1 MNVSGH
7 GQSCGFHDNTPTKRY
22 LAVSHHTV
30 WGKTEYVEQS
40 DKRNEKKENLT
51 KSTLLCVMIML
62 SSETK
67 TQDQGNREL
76 VTEINCQ

>member
-30 WGKTEYVEQS
+30 WGKTEYVERS

-51 KSTLLCVMIML
+51 KSTLL

>member
-30 WGKTEYVEQS
+30 WGKTEYVERS
-40 DKRNEKKENLT
+40 DKRNEKKKPNQIHA
-51 KSTLLCVMIML
+51 VMRYDYVI
-62 SSETK
+62 
-67 TQDQGNREL
+67 
-76 VTEINCQ
+76 

>member
-1 MNVSGH
+1 M
-7 GQSCGFHDNTPTKRY
+7 
-22 LAVSHHTV
+22 
-30 WGKTEYVEQS
+30 
-40 DKRNEKKENLT
+40 KKKNLT
-51 KSTLLCVMIML
+51 KSMLLCVMIML

>member
-30 WGKTEYVEQS
+30 WGKTEYVERS
-40 DKRNEKKENLT
+40 DKRNEKKKPNPRCYAL
-51 KSTLLCVMIML
+51 
-62 SSETK
+62 
-67 TQDQGNREL
+67 
-76 VTEINCQ
+76 